1 MFSFAREIRLTLR
14 QLWKAPGFS
23 ATIVLTLALGIGA
36 TTAIFSLVEGILLR
50 PLAFKDPDRLVLVG
64 DHLGNNPGIGITA
77 REVNTYESATNAF
90 SSVGAFIESGYELS
104 GGARPEEIVGSRAS
118 ANVFPTL
125 GVQPILGR
133 VFTQKEDDGHEPV
146 AVISYALWLNRFH
159 RDPEVVGKS
168 IELSRR
174 TYSIIGVMPREFE
187 FPVDSGRLNRT
198 QLWVPLSLTPDEL
211 SEQSAGFWGYHL
223 VARLKSNVT
232 VADAAQDVDRVAHQ
246 VMRNFPP
253 SMAALHI
260 RGDAAPL
267 SERAVE
273 DARPLLRML
282 FVAVGVVLLVACV
295 NVAVLLLV
303 RAIRRRQE
311 HAVRL
316 ALGAQSIAI
325 IREAM
330 LEGVLLSL
338 TGGLLGL
345 ELAAG
350 AIRTVLQLLPDSLPR
365 IDSVAIDAP
374 VAAFAILVALITG
387 VLCSIAP
394 AFAAVRTNPIESLKD
409 GAWTG
414 TGAKSHA
421 WLRTSLVIAEI
432 AIALV
437 LLTTCGAFMRS
448 YQKMLA
454 VDPGYQPD
462 HVLVAGHQ
470 LPLKQYPTNASVD
483 AFNRALVERLSGRP
497 GVVAVGLSDIVPGT
511 ETFGLAAYTVEG
523 QPAEGWKLKF
533 AAFGTIYG
541 DYFRSMGIPLLEGRS
556 FNAGDR
562 PDSPLVVM
570 VNQSMA
576 KHSWPGQSA
585 LGKRMHV
592 GNPKKGLPWATVV
605 GVVGDARLGA
615 RDEPAI
621 DQWYAPAQQPATLY
635 GTNSSDQ
642 LATSSG
648 GYITLR
654 STLPPEGMIRTL
666 REAVGEVD
674 PLLAVDQI
682 QTMNE
687 AISNV
692 EAPRRFNTRLIT
704 AFAIGALLLAISGI
718 YAVVALSVSLRTQEI
733 AIRMALG
740 AQRKSIARLVL
751 VAGAKMALW
760 GCGFGLLG
768 SYALSK
774 LVGTFLFD
782 VSATDPAIYFGS
794 ALLMIFVALLGSALP
809 AVRAASG
816 DPIKALRS
824 A

>member
-1 MFSFAREIRLTLR
+1 MFSFAREVRLALR

-36 TTAIFSLVEGILLR
+36 TTAIFSLVEGVLLR
-50 PLAFKDPDRLVLVG
+50 PLAFEDPDRLVLIG

-77 REVNTYESATNAF
+77 REVKTYESATNAF
-90 SSVGAFIESGYELS
+90 SSVGAFIGSGYELS
-104 GGARPEEIVGSRAS
+104 GGALPEEIAGTRAS
-118 ANVFPTL
+118 ASVFPTL
-125 GVQPILGR
+125 GVQPMLGR

-159 RDPEVVGKS
+159 GDPEVVGKS

-187 FPVDSGRLNRT
+187 FPVDSGLNRT

-211 SEQSAGFWGYHL
+211 SDQSVGFWGYHL
-223 VARLKSNVT
+223 VARLKNNVT
-232 VADAAQDVDRVAHQ
+232 VAEAAQDVDRVAQQ
-246 VMRNFPP
+246 VMRNFLP
-253 SMAALHI
+253 SMAAIHI
-260 RGDAAPL
+260 RGDAAL
-267 SERAVE
+267 LREQVIA

-282 FVAVGVVLLVACV
+282 FVAVGVVLLIACV

-316 ALGAQSIAI
+316 ALGAQSISI

-330 LEGVLLSL
+330 LEGIMLSL

-345 ELAAG
+345 GLAAG
-350 AIRTVLQLLPDSLPR
+350 AIRTVPGLLPDSLPR
-365 IDSVAIDAP
+365 IDSVSIDTTVAI
-374 VAAFAILVALITG
+374 FAIALALMTG

-409 GAWTG
+409 GARTG

-483 AFNRALVERLSGRP
+483 AFNRALVERLSSRP

-635 GTNSSDQ
+635 GTNGSDQ

-674 PLLAVDQI
+674 ALLALDQI

-740 AQRKSIARLVL
+740 AQRKGIARLVL

-782 VSATDPAIYFGS
+782 VSATDPAIYVGS